1 MATGLFIT
9 RTDLARNTI
18 INGNVD
24 TDKFIQFIKIA
35 QQMHIQN
42 YLGSALYNRIEQ
54 DVIDDTLTGDYLTLV
69 KDYIQ
74 PMLIHF
80 AMVDYLPFAS
90 YEVKNGGLF
99 KHRSETSESVTKEEM
114 DFLVQKHRNFAD
126 FYTRRFIDYMAFNS
140 QLKFP
145 EYWNN
150 NNDDMYPDRDANFV
164 GWVL

>member
-1 MATGLFIT
+1 MTGLFIT
-9 RTDLARNTI
+9 RTDLAKNTI

-42 YLGSALYNRIEQ
+42 YLGTALYNKIEK
-54 DVIDDTLTGDYLTLV
+54 DVIDGTLSGDYLNLV
-69 KDYIQ
+69 QDYVQ

-99 KHRSETSESVTKEEM
+99 KHRTETSDSVTKEEM
-114 DFLVQKHRNFAD
+114 DFLTQKHRNFAD

-140 QLKFP
+140 QSLFP

-150 NNDDMYPDRDANFV
+150 VNSDMYPDREANFV